1 MTFVTI
7 GLYDLQRSA
16 DAVMLHEFNGTY
28 YKMPVLFFFFFLRQ
42 LKNVIILRR
51 PRPLCF
57 ARFPFQSFHHIENVE
72 RWHFI

>member
-28 YKMPVLFFFFFLRQ
+28 YKMPVLFFFFFFETI
-42 LKNVIILRR
+42 KKCNHTEASSAFV
-51 PRPLCF
+51 LC
-57 ARFPFQSFHHIENVE
+57 
-72 RWHFI
+72 